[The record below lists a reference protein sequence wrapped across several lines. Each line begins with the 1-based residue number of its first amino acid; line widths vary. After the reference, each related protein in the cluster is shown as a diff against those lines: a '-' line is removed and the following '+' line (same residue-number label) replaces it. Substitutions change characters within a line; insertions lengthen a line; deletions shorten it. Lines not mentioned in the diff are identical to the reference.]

1 MRTTQRPPQKT
12 ITRGPSRQYLIQF
25 QLRYEATSKLGRV
38 HGLGHTIMISSTHI
52 VFAPVDRLEPG
63 MIAEIAVAWPSLLEG
78 RIRLE
83 LVLQVTV
90 IHTRDGVAE
99 ARILAYDFRTRP
111 DGGSAAES

>member
-1 MRTTQRPPQKT
+1 
-12 ITRGPSRQYLIQF
+12 
-25 QLRYEATSKLGRV
+25 
-38 HGLGHTIMISSTHI
+38 MISSTHI

-99 ARILAYDFRTRP
+99 ARILAYDFRTRT
-111 DGGSAAES
+111 AEAQQRAELAPGRSRYCPPK